1 MHYIVPMGLFYRS
14 SLYWLVMRSVILKE
28 NFKDFFKDFFYVNY
42 FWSLYWFF
50 FYFAILF
57 LFYLV
62 FWQRGIWDP
71 SSLTRDWTHTTWIG
85 RWSLN
90 HRTTMEVP
98 WRETLNS
105 CAMHSSGTN
114 LWYLCG
120 NSQAWACVL
129 VLLPCAKESSW
140 KNPWIKEI
148 ITVYSVQ
155 RLKVCNPSPEYH

>member
-14 SLYWLVMRSVILKE
+14 SLQWLVMRSVILKE
-28 NFKDFFKDFFYVNY
+28 NFKYFLKIFLFF
-42 FWSLYWFF
+42 
-50 FYFAILF
+50 FAILF
-57 LFYLV
+57 LFHLV

-71 SSLTRDWTHTTWIG
+71 SSLTRDWTHTTCIG

-90 HRTTMEVP
+90 HGTTREVP

-105 CAMHSSGTN
+105 SAMHSRVTN

-120 NSQAWACVL
+120 DSQARACVL

-148 ITVYSVQ
+148 ITVCSVQ

>member
-14 SLYWLVMRSVILKE
+14 SLQWLVMRSVILKE
-28 NFKDFFKDFFYVNY
+28 NFKY
-42 FWSLYWFF
+42 FLKIFLCGLSLKSLLIFF
-50 FYFAILF
+50 FFAILF
-57 LFYLV
+57 LFHLV

-71 SSLTRDWTHTTWIG
+71 SSLTRDWTHTTCIG

-90 HRTTMEVP
+90 HGTTREVP

-105 CAMHSSGTN
+105 SAMHSRVTN
-114 LWYLCG
+114 LWYLRG
-120 NSQAWACVL
+120 DSQARACVL

-148 ITVYSVQ
+148 ITVCSVQ